1 MGPAEVKPIFILS
14 LPRSGSTLLQ
24 RLLSAHSKI
33 SSVAEPWLLLPL
45 AGLTEA
51 GGLRHFS
58 EYSSRLSATAIREMI
73 EALPGGQSEFNSA
86 LRHFC
91 EEIYAGLSEDG
102 SSYFVDKT
110 PRYHLIADFIFDV
123 FPDAKVI
130 FLFRH
135 PLDILSSLVTTF
147 SRGRFAIHHAHVDV
161 FEGPPRLHEAAGR
174 FADRAVV
181 VTYEDLV
188 TRPESTLRFVT
199 EYLDL
204 DFEDHMVDGYQD
216 VSFSGSMGD
225 RTGDAKYRAVQS
237 GSLGRWRSVLTTHT
251 RVRFARRYVRW
262 LGPDVLRTFGVSA
275 ADLEEE
281 LRAMRGSVRG
291 SLTDAFW
298 LASST
303 LARRLAGNVV
313 RHQWSRRSVATHKL
327 D

>member
-73 EALPGGQSEFNSA
+73 RDLPGGQSEFNSA
-86 LRHFC
+86 IRHFC
-91 EEIYAGLSEDG
+91 EDIYAGLAEEG
-102 SSYFVDKT
+102 SSYFIDKT

-135 PLDILSSLVTTF
+135 PLDILSSIVTTF
-147 SRGRFAIHHAHVDV
+147 SNGRFAMHHAHVDL
-161 FEGPPRLHEAAGR
+161 FEGPHRLHQAACQ
-174 FADRAVV
+174 FADRAIV
-181 VTYEDLV
+181 VTYEELV
-188 TRPESTLRFVT
+188 TRPESTLRSLT
-199 EYLDL
+199 GYLDL
-204 DFEDHMVDGYQD
+204 AFEDRMVDGYQD

-225 RTGDAKYRAVQS
+225 RTGDTKYRAVQS
-237 GSLGRWRSVLTTHT
+237 GSLGRWKSVLTTYT
-251 RVRFARRYVRW
+251 RVRFARRYVGG

-275 ADLEEE
+275 EELEEE
-281 LRAMRGSVRG
+281 LRSMHGTVRG

-298 LASST
+298 LASSS

-313 RHQWSRRSVATHKL
+313 RHQWSRPSDATHKL